1 MKTVLVVEDDGQFRD
16 SLVAA
21 LSDDYLV
28 WGFDG
33 GRKAI
38 DFLRRYPVDVV
49 LLDMVLADGD
59 GFTVLGALA
68 ALDRKP
74 HVVIL
79 TVLDQ
84 VAKAVKVMRI
94 GASDYLVKPCG
105 LNTVRKA
112 IQKVVENKP
121 TNMNIAHARAGVQ
134 TSN

>member
-1 MKTVLVVEDDGQFRD
+1 MKTVLVVEDDAQFRE
-16 SLVAA
+16 SLVMA
-21 LSDDYLV
+21 LSDEYLV

-33 GRKAI
+33 GSKAVN
-38 DFLRRYPVDVV
+38 FLRRYAVDVV
-49 LLDMVLADGD
+49 LLDMVLVDGD

-84 VAKAVKVMRI
+84 VAKAVKAMRL

-112 IQKVVENKP
+112 IRKVVEGEPKSVVVS
-121 TNMNIAHARAGVQ
+121 ADR
-134 TSN
+134 